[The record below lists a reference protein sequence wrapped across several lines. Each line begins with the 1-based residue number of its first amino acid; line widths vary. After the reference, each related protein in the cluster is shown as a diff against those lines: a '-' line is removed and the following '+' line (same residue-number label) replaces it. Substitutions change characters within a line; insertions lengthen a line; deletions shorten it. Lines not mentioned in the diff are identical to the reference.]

1 MIEEYQE
8 EKLIYQIKRINTN
21 LEIWLEKI
29 LKTDEMSGTQVWFSV
44 YMLRHHLAG
53 GYITQ
58 MCREIGVSK
67 ATLSVLVKKMREK
80 GYLSFQENPKDI
92 RKKKVI
98 PTQKLISKEKE
109 LLQKVRQMEI
119 ELCGVLTEEE
129 RQKLGELEHKIWMK
143 LKNRQ

>member
-1 MIEEYQE
+1 MSEEYQE
-8 EKLIYQIKRINTN
+8 EKLIQQIKRINTDI
-21 LEIWLEKI
+21 EIWLEKT

-44 YMLRHHLAG
+44 YMLRHHLDG

-67 ATLSVLVKKMREK
+67 ATLSILVKKMREK
-80 GYLSFQENPKDI
+80 GYFSFQENPKDI

-109 LLQKVRQMEI
+109 LLQKVHQMET

-129 RQKLGELEHKIWMK
+129 RQKLGEIEHKIWMR
-143 LKNRQ
+143 LKK

>member
-1 MIEEYQE
+1 MTEEFQE
-8 EKLIYQIKRINTN
+8 EKLIQRIKRMNN
-21 LEIWLEKI
+21 DLELWMEKT

-44 YMLRHHLAG
+44 YMLRHHLNG

-67 ATLSVLVKKMREK
+67 ATLSILVKKMREK

-98 PTQKLISKEKE
+98 PTQKLMSEAKE
-109 LLQKVRQMEI
+109 LIQKVQKMEV
-119 ELCGVLTEEE
+119 ELCSALNEEE
-129 RQKLGELEHKIWMK
+129 RQLFGELEHKIWMK
-143 LKNRQ
+143 LKK